1 MSVSFYRPSAPT
13 RTLAFM
19 ALQFDFIGIVT
30 ADLGASLAFYRAL
43 GVDVPP
49 GQEDAPH
56 AEAKLPGGMTLAW
69 DPVSTVQGFIPGFEL
84 PTGENRIGFA
94 FSAKSPD
101 EVDRVYAEI
110 VDRYPGAAHT
120 APWDAPWG
128 QRYSTVLDPD
138 GTSIERYAPLASSTD
153 TAS

>member
-1 MSVSFYRPSAPT
+1 
-13 RTLAFM
+13 M

-94 FSAKSPD
+94 FSAESPD

-120 APWDAPWG
+120 SPWDAPWG

-138 GTSIERYAPLASSTD
+138 GNSIDLYAPLASSTD

>member
-1 MSVSFYRPSAPT
+1 
-13 RTLAFM
+13 M

-43 GVDVPP
+43 GVDVPS
-49 GQEDAPH
+49 GQEGAPH

-69 DPVSTVQGFIPGFEL
+69 DPVSTIQGFMPGFEL
-84 PTGENRIGFA
+84 PSGENRIGFA
-94 FSAKSPD
+94 FRAESPE
-101 EVDRVYAEI
+101 EVDRAYAEI
-110 VDRYPGAAHT
+110 VRQYPAAGHT

-138 GTSIERYAPLASSTD
+138 GNSIDLYAPLPSSGGD
-153 TAS
+153 GS